1 MPPPHEW
8 GKGAP
13 PVVTL
18 ARLRSEKDL
27 GEFVVGCD
35 ADIGGGSNVNLS
47 LDEDG
52 FGAAAASCAAAYAT
66 GRFHGALSTQVTSG
80 MRVGN
85 RKVVRSGYAGMRTV
99 VRAVLSSCL
108 TVQDRRTVLGAPRV
122 WDTSYHNFLHIRLRN
137 MIQTPSRFYVN
148 LQTAGSDPQSL
159 YQHRLWLHNDVGTD
173 WQSILVPFS
182 DFTLTAKGNVVENQ
196 IGMFR
201 SKVRTV
207 GISVLGPGEGPFDL
221 RIAAFRLCSA

>member
-1 MPPPHEW
+1 M
-8 GKGAP
+8 
-13 PVVTL
+13 
-18 ARLRSEKDL
+18 
-27 GEFVVGCD
+27 
-35 ADIGGGSNVNLS
+35 
-47 LDEDG
+47 
-52 FGAAAASCAAAYAT
+52 
-66 GRFHGALSTQVTSG
+66 
-80 MRVGN
+80 
-85 RKVVRSGYAGMRTV
+85 
-99 VRAVLSSCL
+99 
-108 TVQDRRTVLGAPRV
+108 QDRRTYTGSPRV

-137 MIQTPSRFYVN
+137 MMPTPSRFYVN
-148 LQTAGSDPQSL
+148 LQTAGSDRSSL

-221 RIAAFRLCSA
+221 RIAAFRLCSASLRALMLLTHADIMDAIPPETIPSKRPAAAEPDTPLPAPAASAQPPAR